1 MTSRPLFMSV
11 AESIEIL
18 PPMSQVG
25 CASASSTVTS
35 ASSAR
40 VRPRNGPPDA
50 VSTSLSTVPGR
61 SPASSWCSAECSES
75 TGRICAPVASASAMT
90 SSPPTT
96 SDSLLAS
103 ARSIPSPSVAT
114 VGPRPAE
121 PTSALR
127 TRSAPDSSTSRTS
140 PSAPIEHLA
149 VGPRLGG
156 ARAGVGVGERDAVDA
171 ERARLLDQRVGRA
184 LGAQADEL
192 ELGVARDDVERLG
205 ADRAGRAEDEEAA
218 GHVRA
223 AFSQAVS
230 RGLRA
235 WVSRRGGAGARPRG
249 LRAAARRCG
258 RSSLARASGR
268 ALRVVACGRS
278 RRRTASLRV

>member
-50 VSTSLSTVPGR
+50 VRTSFSTVPGA

-75 TGRICAPVASASAMT
+75 TGRICAPVASASAVT

-140 PSAPIEHLA
+140 PSAPTSTSPSVQA
-149 VGPRLGG
+149 SA
-156 ARAGVGVGERDAVDA
+156 ARAPASASASAMRSTPKLP
-171 ERARLLDQRVGRA
+171 RLLDQRVGRA

-192 ELGVARDDVERLG
+192 ELGIARDDVERLR
-205 ADRAGRAEDEEAA
+205 ADRAGRAEDEKAA
-218 GHVRA
+218 GHVA
-223 AFSQAVS
+223 PH
-230 RGLRA
+230 
-235 WVSRRGGAGARPRG
+235 SRRRCCGGPGRGFARCASR
-249 LRAAARRCG
+249 RRVAAIARRG
-258 RSSLARASGR
+258 IRRARVCASHRGSW
-268 ALRVVACGRS
+268 RS